1 MLWILLVQPH
11 LAKFLQGLNIVTFSH
26 WKLSSTSFERESF
39 REIAK
44 KKVASHVGKSSA
56 PVYQGK

>member
-1 MLWILLVQPH
+1 MDSLG
-11 LAKFLQGLNIVTFSH
+11 AATFGKVPSGPEHSYVSH